1 MTLTR
6 RSELVRSLLKV
17 CPQVCTLRVP
27 VTKFHITEDEYFEEF
42 TSRRSNNQRSIIRC
56 DINCENVSDGVK
68 KPRSEKSGPEE
79 GRGGGG
85 EEKRTNQ
92 WRFHLREV
100 VGCIVCWPPSQ
111 CLAWR
116 GQLYTLLTYL
126 VDADTLRGT
135 SITLPTKYSEFWST
149 FKNVFSKRQSLNWIC
164 PDGCMIT
171 MTNNSLSSYL
181 NNKLQHPQHLV

>member
-79 GRGGGG
+79 GRG
-85 EEKRTNQ
+85 EEEGR
-92 WRFHLREV
+92 RE
-100 VGCIVCWPPSQ
+100 Q
-111 CLAWR
+111 
-116 GQLYTLLTYL
+116 
-126 VDADTLRGT
+126 T
-135 SITLPTKYSEFWST
+135 SG
-149 FKNVFSKRQSLNWIC
+149 VFIC
-164 PDGCMIT
+164 
-171 MTNNSLSSYL
+171 
-181 NNKLQHPQHLV
+181 VR